1 MLHSSSSSASN
12 CSDLSMHHAANFSGL
27 PTDPAEI
34 PRSSFFHD
42 NGGLLAVTN
51 VAASAPPPYYIHRT
65 TFSHFL
71 PLHLQL
77 PDPVTSNATLSCSS
91 PSTCQLPLPHV
102 PSSPSSSSGD
112 YLEFSTGAMRRVFST
127 GDLQVMRRPQSEIL
141 DDQKLV
147 SIISACVDTKQV
159 MNVSPPPTVASET
172 YSQESGGPF
181 TQKVGRYSAEERKEK
196 IDRYR
201 IKRRQRNF
209 QKKITVMIPT
219 LHKLQCIPCSSQS
232 MPCTA
237 SDVPHIWTSF
247 SMSAGRPWQIAD
259 QGYRAALRGMLRWR
273 QRRRLLQALSG
284 RHPNTATTVTSPPTV
299 ATVMSACAEKVTRAQ
314 LGGGKRR

>member
-1 MLHSSSSSASN
+1 MLLHR
-12 CSDLSMHHAANFSGL
+12 HPL
-27 PTDPAEI
+27 PTTSTGPPCRI
-34 PRSSFFHD
+34 CCLFISSY
-42 NGGLLAVTN
+42 LIL
-51 VAASAPPPYYIHRT
+51 S
-65 TFSHFL
+65 
-71 PLHLQL
+71 
-77 PDPVTSNATLSCSS
+77 PVMPSCSS

-112 YLEFSTGAMRRVFST
+112 FLEFSIGAMRRVFST

-141 DDQKLV
+141 DDQKLALT
-147 SIISACVDTKQV
+147 ISPCVDTKQV
-159 MNVSPPPTVASET
+159 MNVSPLPTVASET
-172 YSQESGGPF
+172 YSQVSGGPF

-209 QKKITVMIPT
+209 HKKITVMTPT
-219 LHKLQCIPCSSQS
+219 PHKLQCIPCSSQS
-232 MPCTA
+232 MPSTA

-259 QGYRAALRGMLRWR
+259 QGCRAALRGMLRRR
-273 QRRRLLQALSG
+273 QRRTLSG
-284 RHPNTATTVTSPPTV
+284 RHPNTATTV
-299 ATVMSACAEKVTRAQ
+299 ATVMTGCAEKVARAQ